1 MKKTSLA
8 RQIALFTF
16 IRLVTSIAYRMV
28 YPLLPAFRDGLH
40 VSPNALILAIGS
52 RSLVAAFL
60 GPLFASIGDSRGR
73 KTGMLIGMAIFTLG
87 VGVVVFWPTF
97 PGFVIGLMLTT
108 VGNNTFN
115 PTMQAFIADR
125 VPYARRGLAITATE
139 LSWSV
144 AYIVGIPLVGWV
156 IASTSWIGPF
166 YLLGILIVISAVVFI
181 FTLPSDP
188 ASSTRF
194 PDFFATFGQIFHSK
208 VALAAVLL
216 TLSACAANELI
227 NLAFGLWLE
236 ASFALRLVALGG
248 TAAVLGVAEL
258 GGEGLVAL
266 VTDRLGK
273 RRAIF
278 LGLLVNSL
286 AVILL
291 PFMGGSLVAAL
302 ISLFLFYI
310 SFEFYI
316 VSSIPLM
323 TEVLPQARTTMM
335 AAFFTSA
342 AIGRAVASAIS
353 PSLYAL
359 GFGFIVA
366 ATVLLNFLAMA
377 SISRLR
383 LATEETASGR
393 LHANSPSP
401 LRRI

>member
-1 MKKTSLA
+1 
-8 RQIALFTF
+8 
-16 IRLVTSIAYRMV
+16 
-28 YPLLPAFRDGLH
+28 
-40 VSPNALILAIGS
+40 
-52 RSLVAAFL
+52 
-60 GPLFASIGDSRGR
+60 
-73 KTGMLIGMAIFTLG
+73 
-87 VGVVVFWPTF
+87 
-97 PGFVIGLMLTT
+97 
-108 VGNNTFN
+108 
-115 PTMQAFIADR
+115 
-125 VPYARRGLAITATE
+125 
-139 LSWSV
+139 
-144 AYIVGIPLVGWV
+144 
-156 IASTSWIGPF
+156 
-166 YLLGILIVISAVVFI
+166 
-181 FTLPSDP
+181 
-188 ASSTRF
+188 
-194 PDFFATFGQIFHSK
+194 
-208 VALAAVLL
+208 
-216 TLSACAANELI
+216 
-227 NLAFGLWLE
+227 
-236 ASFALRLVALGG
+236 
-248 TAAVLGVAEL
+248 VLGVAEL